1 MADEVTID
9 KTTFHN
15 RLSAFISQW
24 KQDKRNGDT
33 LFAGASSIAIVMGK
47 SDDSQGF
54 TKTSAMQFWL
64 LGYEFPS
71 TVFIITQDSMHI
83 VTTKKKGICIFFA
96 TFMSCADSRSC
107 LPRAPQGR
115 QDSDRDSRK
124 KQGCRREHQAIRAL
138 SRSHQNCRRTCLAVI
153 MSSSPTQSH

>member
-1 MADEVTID
+1 MADEVSID

-24 KQDKRNGDT
+24 RQDKRNGDS
-33 LFAGASSIAIVMGK
+33 LFAGASSICIVMGK
-47 SDDSQGF
+47 SDESQGF

-83 VTTKKKGICIFFA
+83 VTTKKKGA
-96 TFMSCADSRSC
+96 
-107 LPRAPQGR
+107 
-115 QDSDRDSRK
+115 
-124 KQGCRREHQAIRAL
+124 
-138 SRSHQNCRRTCLAVI
+138 
-153 MSSSPTQSH
+153 